1 MAANTT
7 PIFIGTPNVQWSG
20 SMTAA
25 NTDTSM
31 ATGTSYAVYT
41 ASANGSKVEDLY
53 ITYLGTLAG
62 ATVLRLFVN
71 NGSSTGTAANNTL
84 VTEITVPA
92 LTISQTA
99 ANTPIVVRL
108 NLVLKANYVLRA
120 TLGTAA
126 ANGIAVTAVGGDY

>member
-84 VTEITVPA
+84 LTEITVPA